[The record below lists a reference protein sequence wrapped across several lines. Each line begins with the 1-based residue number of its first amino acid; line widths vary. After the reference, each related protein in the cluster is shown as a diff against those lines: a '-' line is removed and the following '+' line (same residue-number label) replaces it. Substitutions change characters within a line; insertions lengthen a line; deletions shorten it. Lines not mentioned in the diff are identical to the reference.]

1 MAHLVVLGT
10 ANAIPDAEHD
20 NTHLAVV
27 GEGGVVLIDCGG
39 SPMLRLR
46 QAGIDPHAIT
56 DLIATHFHPD
66 HVSGI
71 PLLLMSMWL
80 TGRQAPLRIY
90 GLHHCLER
98 LEDMMGFFQWHNWPN
113 FFPVAFHRLPEQER
127 VVVLERPDV
136 RILAS
141 PVRHMVPT
149 IALRFEGLP
158 DGRSVCYSSDTEPCL
173 ALVALASGAGVLLHE
188 ASGDGL
194 GHSSA
199 IQAGETATHAGVR
212 RLLLIHYPTGAGLAQ
227 ELLMQAR
234 AAFRGEADLAQDLL
248 ELEL

>member
-1 MAHLVVLGT
+1 MARLVILGT
-10 ANAIPDAEHD
+10 AHAIPDAEHD
-20 NTHLAVV
+20 TTHLVLV
-27 GEGGVVLIDCGG
+27 GAEGSVLVDCGG
-39 SPMLRLR
+39 SPLLRLR
-46 QAGIDPHAIT
+46 QAGIDPDSLT

-71 PLLLMSMWL
+71 PLLLMSLWL
-80 TGRQAPLRIY
+80 MGRQAPLRIY

-98 LEDMMGFFQWHNWPN
+98 LEDLMGLYQWHNWPG
-113 FFPVAFHRLPEQER
+113 FFPVAFHRLPERER
-127 VVVLERPDV
+127 VLVLERADL

-158 DGRSVCYSSDTEPCL
+158 GGRSVCYSSDTAPCESLVSL
-173 ALVALASGAGVLLHE
+173 ARGVDVLLHE

-199 IQAGETATHAGVR
+199 AQAGQAAREAAVR
-212 RLLLIHYPTGAGLAQ
+212 QLLLIHYPTGPGIAEGLLDQARRAFEGEAGLAKD
-227 ELLMQAR
+227 LMR
-234 AAFRGEADLAQDLL
+234 LAL
-248 ELEL
+248 